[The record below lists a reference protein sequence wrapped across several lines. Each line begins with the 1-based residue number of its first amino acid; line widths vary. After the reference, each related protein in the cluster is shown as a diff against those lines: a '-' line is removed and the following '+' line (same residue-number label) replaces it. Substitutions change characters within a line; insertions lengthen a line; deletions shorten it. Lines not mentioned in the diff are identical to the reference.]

1 VVLAWLFD
9 RVTCHDHVPRELLA
23 QHRGHLGVDVARTRG
38 ASPQARVIL
47 RAKCPALLL
56 VEVERGVLGAAGTSL
71 YSIDAHISRLLNV
84 RGREENATYNVLLK
98 VGYWR
103 DGSVDDRAVGGLSSA
118 HKLAKVLAV
127 CRAQHALG
135 VGVVAAVDGGAEC
148 SVLLGSILVG
158 RLGITRR
165 CESGAR
171 VAVATRERHGRGGRG
186 PGRRRRGGRR
196 RGRGG
201 RATRGYSGLELLDV
215 GARRVGGV
223 EIGGPVVVVQL
234 LVVLGHVAVGG
245 TERVL
250 EHVVGRVAVV
260 VKVGVALA
268 AQQRRRR
275 RRAAVRIALGEPAEQ
290 HLVAERAGLEQRVV
304 GEQLRHGGRLL
315 AGGEHHVV
323 EEVGALERR
332 RERVRI
338 ELDVVRVLM
347 EAQRLLR
354 VRNHNVEEV
363 ARRKDR
369 SPGVLERAGHRKE
382 DGEGG
387 GRRWWWLMMNCR
399 GRGGLVCGIGE
410 EGQRVK
416 RARRHADSDTRSE
429 KGRGGGGALAQ
440 GMRSE

>member
-1 VVLAWLFD
+1 M
-9 RVTCHDHVPRELLA
+9 
-23 QHRGHLGVDVARTRG
+23 
-38 ASPQARVIL
+38 
-47 RAKCPALLL
+47 
-56 VEVERGVLGAAGTSL
+56 
-71 YSIDAHISRLLNV
+71 
-84 RGREENATYNVLLK
+84 
-98 VGYWR
+98 
-103 DGSVDDRAVGGLSSA
+103 
-118 HKLAKVLAV
+118 
-127 CRAQHALG
+127 
-135 VGVVAAVDGGAEC
+135 
-148 SVLLGSILVG
+148 
-158 RLGITRR
+158 
-165 CESGAR
+165 
-171 VAVATRERHGRGGRG
+171 
-186 PGRRRRGGRR
+186 
-196 RGRGG
+196 
-201 RATRGYSGLELLDV
+201 
-215 GARRVGGV
+215 
-223 EIGGPVVVVQL
+223 QL

-369 SPGVLERAGHRKE
+369 SPGVLERAGHRK
-382 DGEGG
+382 G
-387 GRRWWWLMMNCR
+387 GRRGRWEVANCR

-410 EGQRVK
+410 EGPRVK

-429 KGRGGGGALAQ
+429 KGGGGGGALAQ